1 MLTGEKMS
9 ASKKEYQ
16 QAKIMSTGRK
26 KCQNTKKC
34 QQAAPLD
41 NEIFRKN
48 KHQQNGFLMCNPPIL
63 TFDGQKSHS
72 LDDNVGD
79 YGEDYQ
85 KDCFS
90 LCFFLPKYG

>member
-41 NEIFRKN
+41 NV
-48 KHQQNGFLMCNPPIL
+48 IL
-63 TFDGQKSHS
+63 KKEYLGKTDTNRMAF
-72 LDDNVGD
+72 
-79 YGEDYQ
+79 
-85 KDCFS
+85 
-90 LCFFLPKYG
+90 